1 LIASTVIIVTGWL
14 KSCILGML
22 MGYDEA
28 FVPRARFVHPR
39 DGLILWAYSVIVA
52 STKLASV

>member
-1 LIASTVIIVTGWL
+1 
-14 KSCILGML
+14 

-39 DGLILWAYSVIVA
+39 DGLILSAYSVIVA